1 MTRHTPRH
9 LALVTFALCILTFLS
24 GLGASARAQAP
35 QPEACLS
42 PAESFVLDKFK
53 VGQKADFTDS
63 TDPNGWKPQN
73 PDEPRVIR
81 AACLKQVLS
90 GSAEG
95 VKFGPEGLILQ
106 GAVVDGPLL
115 LSNEKIP
122 YSVSLISCTFNGLVS
137 FINVTIKGN
146 FNISNSVERF
156 SAHCEGKD
164 KSTGSVFKD
173 QFLLINATVEGDIYA
188 RNSVFAWKPPCPCE
202 YAHSVCDAADFE
214 EAKVSNDAVFDGA
227 RFEGPADF
235 EGGHFSQVLFA
246 RHAQFNHLANFVDVR
261 VTDDLV
267 LDGSTFASGA
277 DFSRAVVENQ
287 FSIAVGKD
295 EQGNDKWGTN
305 FADATDQVSF
315 EDVNVGQLTL
325 SAKTEFGGRPHVG
338 GMTYKRI
345 SMNDPHKDAEAVE
358 LWFDLLNKT
367 EYRVDC
373 YTALESFM
381 EKQGYSSRA
390 NAFYIRQRDREAGE
404 AFRHSRLWGTAV
416 WCWDSFL
423 KYTVGYGRWPW
434 LALIYGIVIIGV
446 GCLVFPEDK
455 MEILKKDEKE
465 PKKDE
470 KRPKYSPF
478 WYSLDLFLPV
488 VDLHASQMW
497 VPVWPD
503 APRRVRYRDYPK
515 FAALVVI
522 SAARNVLKFARVL
535 KNPRPTSREAQA
547 VKDKVRWHYMHV
559 HALLG
564 WILIPIGLAAITG
577 IIK

>member
-9 LALVTFALCILTFLS
+9 LALVTFALCALTFLS
-24 GLGASARAQAP
+24 GLGASARAQTP

-122 YSVSLISCTFNGLVS
+122 YSVSLISCTFNCLVS

-164 KSTGSVFKD
+164 KSKGSVFKD

-188 RNSVFAWKPPCPCE
+188 RNSVFEWKPPCPCE
-202 YAHSVCDAADFE
+202 YAHSMCDAADFE
-214 EAKVSNDAVFDGA
+214 EAKVSNDAVFDEA

-235 EGGHFSQVLFA
+235 EGGHYAQVLFA
-246 RHAQFNHLANFVDVR
+246 KGTQFKDLANFVDVR
-261 VTDDLV
+261 VKDDLD
-267 LDGSTFASGA
+267 LSDSTFASGA
-277 DFSRAVVENQ
+277 DFSRAIIENE
-287 FSIAVGKD
+287 FSIAGAKFD
-295 EQGNDKWGTN
+295 EP
-305 FADATDQVSF
+305 TDRVVF
-315 EDVNVGQLTL
+315 EDMNVGELTL
-325 SAKTEFGGRPHVG
+325 REKLEFAGKPHISG
-338 GMTYKRI
+338 LTYKRI
-345 SMNDPHKDAEAVE
+345 SRDTSFDKPGEPHNDQRVWDAW
-358 LWFDLLNKT
+358 LGLLEQT
-367 EYRVDC
+367 EYTLDG
-373 YTALESFM
+373 YTALESF
-381 EKQGYSSRA
+381 EKGQGYSGRA
-390 NAFYIRQRDREAGE
+390 DACYIAQRDKEAG
-404 AFRHSRLWGTAV
+404 AVYQRSRLRGAAL
-416 WCWDSFL
+416 WCWDFFL
-423 KYTVGYGRWPW
+423 KWTVGYGRRPW

-470 KRPKYSPF
+470 KGSKYSPF

-515 FAALVVI
+515 FAARVVI

-564 WILIPIGLAAITG
+564 WILIPIGLAAVTG